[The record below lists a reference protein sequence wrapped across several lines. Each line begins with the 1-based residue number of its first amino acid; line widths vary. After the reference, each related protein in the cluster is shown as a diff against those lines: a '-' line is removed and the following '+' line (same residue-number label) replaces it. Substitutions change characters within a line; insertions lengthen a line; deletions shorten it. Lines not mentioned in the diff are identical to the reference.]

1 MIAYRGARAPRAER
15 GAMSAAV
22 ESVPGVAVVTGAGR
36 GIGRA
41 IAARLAA
48 DGHRVALIARSADEL
63 AETAAHIA
71 SAPASGRAIACPAD
85 VTDPASV
92 TAALA
97 AARELG
103 PVELVVNAAGI
114 DGPHQAFHEA
124 DVDAWWRVV
133 EVNLRGTALVTRAAL
148 PDMIARGRG
157 RIIHLASDAAG
168 RPSPRNSAY
177 ACSKAAV
184 LRLTDSLAA
193 ELAGTG
199 VSVFAVSPGL
209 VRTRM
214 TERIWQMMETSS
226 WEPGVTAVAPFM
238 WTDPARVAEL
248 VSFLASGR
256 GDALAGR
263 YLHVLMGDPAQQ
275 VERAAEVAARDLWA
289 LRIQR

>member
-1 MIAYRGARAPRAER
+1 
-15 GAMSAAV
+15 MSA
-22 ESVPGVAVVTGAGR
+22 SNDVPPVALVTGAGR

-48 DGHRVALIARSADEL
+48 DGISVALVARSADEL
-63 AETAAHIA
+63 AETASQIA
-71 SAPASGRAIACPAD
+71 GARPGASTAVCSAD
-85 VTDPASV
+85 VTDARSV
-92 TAALA
+92 AAALA

-103 PVELVVNAAGI
+103 PIDLVVNAAGV
-114 DGPHQAFHEA
+114 DGPHQPFHEV
-124 DVDAWWRVV
+124 DLDAWWRVV
-133 EVNLRGTALVTRAAL
+133 EVNLRGTAVVTRAVL
-148 PDMIARGRG
+148 PGMIARGRG
-157 RIIHLASDAAG
+157 RIIQLASDAAG

-193 ELAGTG
+193 ELTGTG

-209 VRTRM
+209 VRTAM
-214 TERIWQMMETSS
+214 TERIWQMMETSR
-226 WEPGVTAVAPFM
+226 WEPGVTPIAPFM
-238 WTDPARVAEL
+238 WSEPARVAEL

-256 GDALAGR
+256 GDALSGR

-275 VERAAEVAARDLWA
+275 AERAAEVAARDLWT

>member
-1 MIAYRGARAPRAER
+1 
-15 GAMSAAV
+15 MSASDDKPA
-22 ESVPGVAVVTGAGR
+22 VAVVTGAGR

-48 DGHRVALIARSADEL
+48 DGIRVALVARSADEL
-63 AETAAHIA
+63 AETAKQIA
-71 SAPASGRAIACPAD
+71 GSAPGAPAAAYPAD
-85 VTDPASV
+85 VTDATSV
-92 TAALA
+92 TAALAA

-103 PVELVVNAAGI
+103 PVELLVNGAGI
-114 DGPHQAFHEA
+114 DGPHQPFHEA
-124 DVDAWWRVV
+124 ELDAWWRVV
-133 EVNLRGTALVTRAAL
+133 EVNLRGTALVTRTVL
-148 PDMIARGRG
+148 PGMLARGRG
-157 RIIHLASDAAG
+157 RIINLASDAAG

-184 LRLTDSLAA
+184 LRLTDSMAA

-199 VSVFAVSPGL
+199 VSVFTVSPGL
-209 VRTRM
+209 VRTAM
-214 TERIWQMMETSS
+214 TERIWRMMETSD
-226 WEPGVTAVAPFM
+226 WEPGVMPIAPFM
-238 WTDPARVAEL
+238 WSEPTRVAEL

-275 VERAAEVAARDLWA
+275 AERAAEVVSRDLWA

>member
-1 MIAYRGARAPRAER
+1 
-15 GAMSAAV
+15 MSASNDVPAV
-22 ESVPGVAVVTGAGR
+22 AMVTGAGR

-48 DGHRVALIARSADEL
+48 DGIRVALVARSADEL
-63 AETAAHIA
+63 AETASQIAGAQPGA
-71 SAPASGRAIACPAD
+71 SAAGYPAD
-85 VTDPASV
+85 VTDASSV
-92 TAALA
+92 AAALDA

-103 PVELVVNAAGI
+103 PIDLLVNGAGI
-114 DGPHQAFHEA
+114 DGPHQPFHEV

-133 EVNLRGTALVTRAAL
+133 EVNLRGTAVVTRAVL
-148 PDMIARGRG
+148 PGMIARGRG
-157 RIIHLASDAAG
+157 RIIQLASDAAG

-193 ELAGTG
+193 ELTGTG

-209 VRTRM
+209 VRTAM
-214 TERIWQMMETSS
+214 TERIWQMMETSR
-226 WEPGVTAVAPFM
+226 WEPGVTPIAPFM
-238 WTDPARVAEL
+238 WSEPARVAEL

-256 GDALAGR
+256 GDALSGR

-275 VERAAEVAARDLWA
+275 AERAAEVVARDLWA